1 MKVALVTGSTRG
13 IGFEVAR
20 ELHQSGWLVAI
31 NGRSMEA
38 IEAAM
43 TKIDP
48 NRKNLIGLRFDV
60 TDKADMEK
68 CLRDFVVELKGIDA
82 LVLNAGVMSTS
93 IIGMLDNDTMMRD
106 FNVNVFSVINM
117 IQRTSKFMI
126 RQKSGSIVLMS
137 SVLGKS
143 SSRGSVVYGAT
154 KAAVSS
160 IAKNSA
166 AELGRYGIRV
176 NAVAPGVINTDLIS
190 TLESDAIEAVVLRT
204 PLGRLGEPN
213 EVAKL
218 VKFLVSEE
226 SNYIT
231 GQVIGIDGG
240 YVP

>member
-20 ELHQSGWLVAI
+20 ELHQNGWLVAV
-31 NGRSMEA
+31 NGRSNEA
-38 IEAAM
+38 IDAAISR
-43 TKIDP
+43 IDP
-48 NRKNLIGLRFDV
+48 DRKNLIGLKFDV
-60 TDKADMEK
+60 TDKAGMEQ
-68 CLRDFVVELKGIDA
+68 CLKDFVAEFKGIDA
-82 LVLNAGVMSTS
+82 LVLNAGVMTTS
-93 IIGMLDNDTMMRD
+93 IIGMLDYDTMVND
-106 FNVNVFSVINM
+106 FNVNVLSVINM
-117 IQRTSKFMI
+117 IQRTSKLMI

-190 TLESDAIEAVVLRT
+190 TLQSDAIEAVVLRT